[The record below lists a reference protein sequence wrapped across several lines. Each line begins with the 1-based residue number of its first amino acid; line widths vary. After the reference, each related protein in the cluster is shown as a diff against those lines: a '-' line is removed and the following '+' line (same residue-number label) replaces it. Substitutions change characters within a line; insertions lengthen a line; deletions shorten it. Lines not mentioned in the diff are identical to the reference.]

1 MHTAISSHTPP
12 GQGDLGRETVV
23 GSTPSTPMMAHI
35 TKWEPSS
42 LPFPHAYT
50 PLRCCRRPPSASSGG
65 AIPSAVVH
73 VRAELFARAR
83 PAAIGRQVRRAR
95 APPARTSCR
104 THPRLGALLGR
115 PACVPGPCTQST
127 VFNIPACPC
136 AQEAS
141 STYPLFTPN
150 ASLCGSWPQVR
161 FAARPVP
168 LGPPA
173 AHPPPMCLRSAGPR
187 ATPSTASHE
196 PGLLAYVLFPK
207 VLPVPALLVHLFDF
221 RLELSCAVLC
231 ACRVVLVCRCRAY
244 AQDLEWLVLSM

>member
-50 PLRCCRRPPSASSGG
+50 LLRCCRRPPSASSGG

-104 THPRLGALLGR
+104 THTPGRPFGASRLSALTLHAEHSLQHSCLPLCAGSKLNIYPLLPERAAASLAGAGVLHAPMRLVGALAQPTPLTS
-115 PACVPGPCTQST
+115 ACAPQDRARLPERHPTSPGG
-127 VFNIPACPC
+127 FDA
-136 AQEAS
+136 
-141 STYPLFTPN
+141 F
-150 ASLCGSWPQVR
+150 SL
-161 FAARPVP
+161 
-168 LGPPA
+168 
-173 AHPPPMCLRSAGPR
+173 
-187 ATPSTASHE
+187 
-196 PGLLAYVLFPK
+196 
-207 VLPVPALLVHLFDF
+207 
-221 RLELSCAVLC
+221 
-231 ACRVVLVCRCRAY
+231 
-244 AQDLEWLVLSM
+244 

>member
-141 STYPLFTPN
+141 STYILSFPNGRRRLWQVQVCSTPRC
-150 ASLCGSWPQVR
+150 AWLAPSPSPR
-161 FAARPVP
+161 
-168 LGPPA
+168 
-173 AHPPPMCLRSAGPR
+173 RS
-187 ATPSTASHE
+187 H
-196 PGLLAYVLFPK
+196 LLARRRTARDSLNGIGRARAASM
-207 VLPVPALLVHLFDF
+207 LSRH
-221 RLELSCAVLC
+221 ELSHRAFFP
-231 ACRVVLVCRCRAY
+231 ACTFGLRCRGLW
-244 AQDLEWLVLSM
+244 QCLVVVSCCASE